1 MEVELRRPEDIDRAG
16 PGHARPRLESR
27 IRRGVS
33 MRRPLARALALVGV
47 LFCLAAIS
55 TQGWGQAKV
64 PRVGVLRERGN
75 NLPLFQ
81 IVEKVLAERGW
92 INGKNVVLEYR
103 FPETGEL
110 PYRQA
115 AEELVRLK
123 VDVIYAPSAPALRT
137 AYAATRS
144 IPIVAL
150 DFTND
155 PVAAGFAKSYSRPGG
170 NVTGVFLDAPEFA
183 GKWLEILKALKPGL
197 SRVAVLWDPSPGPT
211 HLRGLERAAKALAV
225 ELQVNEIHKAAD
237 IDRVF
242 SAFSARTEA
251 LIQLPS
257 PLMYAEAARVGELS
271 RQRGILGISIWRS
284 FAEAGG
290 AVSYGPDFVESNERS
305 AMMLAKILA
314 GAKPGELPIERPN
327 KYEFVLNQ
335 KTIKALGLPLPE
347 ALLLRADEVIR

>member
-1 MEVELRRPEDIDRAG
+1 MEVELRGSEDIDRAG
-16 PGHARPRLESR
+16 PGHARPPLESR
-27 IRRGVS
+27 IRRGPASV
-33 MRRPLARALALVGV
+33 RRPLARALALVSV
-47 LFCLAAIS
+47 LFCVAAIS
-55 TQGWGQAKV
+55 TQSWGQTKV

-75 NLPLFQ
+75 LPLWD
-81 IVEKVLAERGW
+81 IAEKVLAERGW
-92 INGKNVVLEYR
+92 INGKTVVLENH
-103 FPETGEL
+103 FPDTGEL
-110 PYRQA
+110 PYRKP
-115 AEELVRLK
+115 AEELVRLQ
-123 VDVIYAPSAPALRT
+123 VDVIYAASAPALRA

-211 HLRGLERAAKALAV
+211 HLRGLERAAKALGI

-242 SAFSARTEA
+242 SAFSAQTEA

-257 PLMYAEAARVGELS
+257 PLMYAESARVGELS
-271 RQRGILGISIWRS
+271 RQRELLGISIWRR

-290 AVSYGPDFVESNERS
+290 AVSYGPEFVESNER
-305 AMMLAKILA
+305 AALMLAKILA
-314 GAKPGELPIERPN
+314 GAKAGELPIERPN
-327 KYEFVLNQ
+327 KFEFVLNQ
-335 KTIKALGLPLPE
+335 KTIKALGLPVPE